1 MAAARTLISLLVIL
15 LGFSHLLC
23 SNAIPLTRNE
33 RLMMQN
39 GVQAH
44 LPTATN
50 NLAKAE
56 NIVWEADE
64 TIIPERMGVE
74 LHDYPGSGAN
84 NRHTPKPQGKCA
96 EC

>member
-1 MAAARTLISLLVIL
+1 MAARTLVSLLVIL
-15 LGFSHLLC
+15 LGFSHLTC

-33 RLMMQN
+33 RLMQ
-39 GVQAH
+39 GIQVH
-44 LPTATN
+44 LPPGTN
-50 NLAKAE
+50 NLARAE
-56 NIVWEADE
+56 SIWEAQ
-64 TIIPERMGVE
+64 TIPERVDVE